1 MKNVIKY
8 TKQYRFILNGT
19 LNSYM
24 RTTYDLRFKSNEV
37 YLRKCKQVN
46 ILPLLYRFMFND
58 MKMNG
63 LSSPHMYEI
72 KFLSSKFEHRKKNWT
87 VKVLKSIKIG
97 HINLGRGWGA
107 TVVFKVYI
115 II

>member
-1 MKNVIKY
+1 
-8 TKQYRFILNGT
+8 
-19 LNSYM
+19 
-24 RTTYDLRFKSNEV
+24 
-37 YLRKCKQVN
+37 
-46 ILPLLYRFMFND
+46 
-58 MKMNG
+58 MNG